1 MSQGIER
8 QQFTYIFMQIIEKYI
23 YKNSKELNAMFEN
36 MLKNKSNIKPFTQ
49 HMIQMITLGR

>member
-1 MSQGIER
+1 MSKGIEN

-23 YKNSKELNAMFEN
+23 NKNSKELNAMFES